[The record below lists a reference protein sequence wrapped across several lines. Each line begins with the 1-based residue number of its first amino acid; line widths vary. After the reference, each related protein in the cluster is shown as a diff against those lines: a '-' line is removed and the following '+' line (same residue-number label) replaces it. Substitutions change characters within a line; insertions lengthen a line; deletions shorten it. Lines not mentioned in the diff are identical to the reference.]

1 LGPSKT
7 DLLSQIRLPA
17 TNANNVKGNIRYHV
31 LFLNPSNRYAEYR
44 EHPQMTQ
51 IKEMTL
57 GVFFAFRRGPV
68 QTAVNQSSYFSL
80 FLVCVICG

>member
-31 LFLNPSNRYAEYR
+31 LFLNPSNRYAEYY
-44 EHPQMTQ
+44 EHPQITQMTQ

-57 GVFFAFRRGPV
+57 EVFFAFSRGSV
-68 QTAVNQSSYFSL
+68 QL
-80 FLVCVICG
+80 P